1 MPVIHA
7 EKTAVTQ
14 VKEGVTR
21 YLIHEQRLM
30 TVVID
35 FNNGPWEVPD
45 PPHSHVHEQTTY
57 VAAGEIIFFCEGEP
71 DARLKEGDMFCVPS
85 GKLHTIQVL
94 STHVRL
100 IDSFT
105 PLRTD
110 FLGV

>member
-7 EKTAVTQ
+7 DKAAVAQ

-21 YLIHEQRLM
+21 YLIHEQQLM

-35 FNNGPWEVPD
+35 FHNGPWEVPD

-57 VAAGEIIFFCEGEP
+57 VAAGEIIFVCEGEP
-71 DARLKEGDMFCVPS
+71 DVRLKAGDMFSVPS
-85 GKLHTIQVL
+85 NKRHTIQVL
-94 STHVRL
+94 TKHVRL

-105 PLRTD
+105 PLRAD
-110 FLGV
+110 FL